1 MGMFSKIKKD
11 GRKKFNLFQVA
22 EEQVVEL
29 IVTEGSDIQ
38 KQLHIINLTTKDLQ
52 IMKALKPFVEERI
65 EEVTN
70 QFYGS
75 ITQQPSLVELIERH
89 SQVSHLK
96 GTLRTHILELF
107 DGEFNAAFFEKRMR
121 IAKTHVRIGLN
132 NKWYMSAF
140 QNLLNSLVA
149 VATEHID
156 ERLDLA
162 HAINTMSKCINF
174 EQQIVLEA
182 YESETQKILK
192 GKDDQKGSFIKK
204 VSTSAM
210 ELAAISEQTNAALTA
225 LKDQSV
231 EINSLAQDGSVIA
244 EQTETYSKN
253 GKGHLEKQSENFE
266 SVMERVKDISSITEE
281 FAAFSSQITNVID
294 IVAQIA
300 EQTNLLA
307 LNASIEAA
315 RAGEYGKGFAVVAD
329 EIRKL
334 AEQTKTSTIS
344 VSDLIKQTN
353 SQISSV
359 SQSVTSMSDVVEV
372 GQETMKATENYFSE
386 ILNSMKRLKE
396 HNVNTETSIAGF
408 IHVLNEID
416 KASSEVA
423 SAADILNSD
432 TEEFTKDIH

>member
-1 MGMFSKIKKD
+1 
-11 GRKKFNLFQVA
+11 
-22 EEQVVEL
+22 
-29 IVTEGSDIQ
+29 
-38 KQLHIINLTTKDLQ
+38 
-52 IMKALKPFVEERI
+52 
-65 EEVTN
+65 
-70 QFYGS
+70 
-75 ITQQPSLVELIERH
+75 
-89 SQVSHLK
+89 
-96 GTLRTHILELF
+96 
-107 DGEFNAAFFEKRMR
+107 
-121 IAKTHVRIGLN
+121 
-132 NKWYMSAF
+132 
-140 QNLLNSLVA
+140 
-149 VATEHID
+149 
-156 ERLDLA
+156 
-162 HAINTMSKCINF
+162 
-174 EQQIVLEA
+174 
-182 YESETQKILK
+182 
-192 GKDDQKGSFIKK
+192 
-204 VSTSAM
+204 
-210 ELAAISEQTNAALTA
+210 
-225 LKDQSV
+225 
-231 EINSLAQDGSVIA
+231 
-244 EQTETYSKN
+244 
-253 GKGHLEKQSENFE
+253 
-266 SVMERVKDISSITEE
+266 MERVKDISSITEE